1 MVNPLDDPLAV
12 ALAGLVLLVLLA
24 RFTPLALVVAVPL
37 ALALAALRA
46 HPRGRGRRLRDR
58 RVVAE
63 IDAAELRSREL
74 AAQADL
80 VRREALARFQD
91 SAHLEP
97 LGLVQL
103 CCDRRRDLP
112 GRISARR
119 SLLESGGGQLLPL
132 EELEQRLQ
140 REKAAWQQES
150 SATLRQGRQRLV
162 DQLRRN
168 LDAARCGLDERQARL
183 LALSTRL
190 EGIDGGLRHLQA
202 QVTASGPAP
211 TPRMRLSPRRS
222 TPSMRPSTRSNSCW
236 MTASGKGSAQSPQPR
251 SHDAVR
257 RIRPARRA
265 QRRAAA
271 DLPLEHPG

>member
-12 ALAGLVLLVLLA
+12 ALAGMVLVLLA
-24 RFTPLALVVAVPL
+24 RFTPLGLGLALVVAVPL

-74 AAQADL
+74 AVQADL

-103 CCDRRRDLP
+103 CCDRLRDLP

-150 SATLRQGRQRLV
+150 SATLRLERQRLV

-190 EGIDGGLRHLQA
+190 ERIDGGLRHLQA
-202 QVTASGPAP
+202 QVA
-211 TPRMRLSPRRS
+211 RQW
-222 TPSMRPSTRSNSCW
+222 PSS
-236 MTASGKGSAQSPQPR
+236 
-251 SHDAVR
+251 DATDAAMAEA
-257 RIRPARRA
+257 INPLDEALDQIEQLLDDG
-265 QRRAAA
+265 QR
-271 DLPLEHPG
+271 

>member
-12 ALAGLVLLVLLA
+12 ALAGLVLVLLA
-24 RFTPLALVVAVPL
+24 RFTPLGLGLALVVAVPL

-74 AAQADL
+74 AVQADL

-103 CCDRRRDLP
+103 CCDRLRDLP
-112 GRISARR
+112 GRIASRR
-119 SLLESGGGQLLPL
+119 RLLESGGGQLLPL

-140 REKAAWQQES
+140 REQAAWQQES
-150 SATLRQGRQRLV
+150 SATLRLERQRLV

-190 EGIDGGLRHLQA
+190 ERIDGGLRHLQA
-202 QVTASGPAP
+202 QVA
-211 TPRMRLSPRRS
+211 RQW
-222 TPSMRPSTRSNSCW
+222 PSS
-236 MTASGKGSAQSPQPR
+236 
-251 SHDAVR
+251 DATDAAMAEA
-257 RIRPARRA
+257 INPLDEALDQIEQLLDDG
-265 QRRAAA
+265 QR
-271 DLPLEHPG
+271 